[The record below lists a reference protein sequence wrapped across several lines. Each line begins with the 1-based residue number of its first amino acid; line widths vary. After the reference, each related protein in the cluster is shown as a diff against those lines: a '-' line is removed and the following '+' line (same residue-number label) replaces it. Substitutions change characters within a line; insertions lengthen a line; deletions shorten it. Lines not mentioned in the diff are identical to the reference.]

1 MSTAC
6 VMYYLQGCSEETV
19 SWGLEHE
26 DDNDVLWKHLEKRK
40 EVTKNLKRMS
50 LKSLIFLT
58 EGAGVVECRLLE
70 RRSEQNKTA
79 SQPQP
84 FTLFTLFCIF

>member
-40 EVTKNLKRMS
+40 EVTK
-50 LKSLIFLT
+50 KSEMYVPKKLDFPDR
-58 EGAGVVECRLLE
+58 GSRGG
-70 RRSEQNKTA
+70 
-79 SQPQP
+79 
-84 FTLFTLFCIF
+84 